1 MTARELG
8 LPERRVTRIRLAGIL
23 HDIGKATVP
32 NAILHKPGPLS
43 KREYAVIQRHPEHG
57 AQMLEHPSLSD
68 VRQWVAMHHERPDGA
83 GYPLGLPGS
92 FVPLE
97 ANIVAVADAFEAMT
111 SDRPYRDSIA
121 YEDAMEELRRCS
133 GSQFDATVV
142 QALIS
147 ALAREASRAGTTL
160 VLGP

>member
-8 LPERRVTRIRLAGIL
+8 LPERRVSRIRLAGIL

-43 KREYAVIQRHPEHG
+43 EREYEVIRRHPEHG

-68 VRQWVAMHHERPDGA
+68 VREWVAMHHERPDGC
-83 GYPLGLPGS
+83 GYPLGVPGS

-97 ANIVAVADAFEAMT
+97 ASIVAVADAYEAMT
-111 SDRPYRDSIA
+111 SDRPYSEAIGYDEA
-121 YEDAMEELRRCS
+121 TEELCRCA
-133 GSQFDATVV
+133 GAQFDATVV
-142 QALIS
+142 EALIA
-147 ALAREASRAGTTL
+147 ALARQASRAGAT
-160 VLGP
+160 VIIGS